1 MRPAFP
7 CMVLKST
14 AGQPYH
20 ILPAMP
26 TSLASGLPVSDI
38 AVKVDMKLLF
48 LATEVHGS
56 DIIPRTQIMNTCAD
70 LRRPFNS
77 IPFNS
82 ATDCTVEPKLRIWTP
97 SE

>member
-1 MRPAFP
+1 
-7 CMVLKST
+7 MVLKST

-20 ILPAMP
+20 ILLAMP

-56 DIIPRTQIMNTCAD
+56 DIIPRTQIMDTCAD
-70 LRRPFNS
+70 LHRPFNS
-77 IPFNS
+77 IPLKILLQ
-82 ATDCTVEPKLRIWTP
+82 TVRLNQNPYRGYKIWTP